1 MTIVGES
8 SDAYTCEA
16 DRPWLKEAVEPSVC
30 QGLDLCYD
38 VTLSQPLEVY
48 NNRVHGVP
56 NFHISSTCTSSKVLS
71 LLNGRCTLP

>member
-38 VTLSQPLEVY
+38 VTLSQPLEV
-48 NNRVHGVP
+48 
-56 NFHISSTCTSSKVLS
+56 
-71 LLNGRCTLP
+71 